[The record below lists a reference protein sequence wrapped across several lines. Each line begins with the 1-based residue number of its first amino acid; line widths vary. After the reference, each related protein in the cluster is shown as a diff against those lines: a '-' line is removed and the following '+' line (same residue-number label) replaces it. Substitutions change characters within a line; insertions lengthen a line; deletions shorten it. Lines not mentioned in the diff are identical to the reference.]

1 MIAAHR
7 QSEILNQIIVHGSVR
22 VVDLATRYDVTEETV
37 RRDLDKLVETNKIER
52 SHGGAVALEQALD
65 ESPHWR
71 REQLNRAEKNAIA
84 CEAASLVTKD
94 ETIILDA
101 SSTAYYLATHLPNIE
116 MVVITNSSK
125 VAQALAGHD
134 AIKVICL
141 GGTQSPNSLSFAG
154 PIAEKT
160 LSEFYAD
167 KAFLSC
173 GSIDLSS
180 GLSDTNE
187 FQASLRRQM
196 LDRSE
201 RHYLMADFSKFGKP
215 ALANF
220 GSLDDIHVVITDTQT
235 PESTCHEIKKH
246 VEELRV
252 VKPGQI
258 PPKPED

>member
-1 MIAAHR
+1 MIAAQR

-22 VVDLATRYDVTEETV
+22 VVNLATRYDVTEETV
-37 RRDLDKLVETNKIER
+37 RRDLDKLVETNKIQR
-52 SHGGAVALEQALD
+52 SHGGAVALEQSQA

-71 REQLNRAEKNAIA
+71 REQLNRAEKSAIA
-84 CEAASLVTKD
+84 CEAASLVSKD

-141 GGTQSPNSLSFAG
+141 GGTQSSSSLSFAG

-167 KAFLSC
+167 KSFLSC
-173 GSIDLSS
+173 GSVDLSF

-187 FQASLRRQM
+187 FQASLRRRM
-196 LDRSE
+196 LERSE

-220 GSLDDIHVVITDTQT
+220 GTLDDIHVVITDSQT
-235 PESTCHEIKKH
+235 PESTCNEIKQH

-252 VKPGQI
+252 VKPGQV
-258 PPKPED
+258 PAKTED